1 LPVDAV
7 GSVDAL
13 SRRRRLSTFGE
24 WIGVNERAEH
34 LRRRF
39 DVPILIA
46 ASLVIP
52 VIAVEQSAHSEPWTT
67 ASIALN
73 WFIWTTFAAELV
85 STTAVADRRGQ
96 WLRHHPLELAVVVLT
111 VPLLPAVLQGTRAFR
126 LVRLLRL
133 LRLVRFM
140 QALRELF
147 TVDGLRYA
155 ALIAFMT
162 ALGGGAA
169 FASVEDLST
178 WNGIYWAIAT
188 MTTVG
193 YGDITP
199 ATTAGQIIAV
209 FVMIVGI
216 GFLTMVIGAAAQRFV
231 TPSLEEVSD
240 EQDEIAVTE
249 AEVLRELREIM
260 SRLRAL
266 EAHMHRL
273 GDESTE
279 APSGAS

>member
-1 LPVDAV
+1 
-7 GSVDAL
+7 
-13 SRRRRLSTFGE
+13 
-24 WIGVNERAEH
+24 VNERAEH

-67 ASIALN
+67 ASMALN

-85 STTAVADRRGQ
+85 ATTAVADRRGQ
-96 WLRHHPLELAVVVLT
+96 WLRHHPIELAVVVLT

-155 ALIAFMT
+155 ALIAVMT

-169 FASVEDLST
+169 FASVEGLST
-178 WNGIYWAIAT
+178 WDGVYWAIAT

-240 EQDEIAVTE
+240 EQDEIAITE
-249 AEVLRELREIM
+249 AEVLRELREVM
-260 SRLRAL
+260 NRLRAL
-266 EAHMHRL
+266 EAHMQRP
-273 GDESTE
+273 G
-279 APSGAS
+279 